1 MTVYRFISTLLFL
14 LLLGGL
20 GIAKYTRVTP
30 EEHRRLEFEAALKQM
45 YSLEQVYFAQHQCYF
60 DPADS
65 TQGIPSQWLKG
76 YRWES
81 RANRYSFWVLVRA
94 DLDEDGEEGIWRVDE
109 QGPQAIVA
117 D

>member
-1 MTVYRFISTLLFL
+1 MTRYRFLSTLLFL

-20 GIAKYTRVTP
+20 GIAKYTQVTP
-30 EEHRRLEFEAALKQM
+30 EARRRLELEATLKQLGN
-45 YSLEQVYFAQHQCYF
+45 LEQVYFQQHQRYF

-65 TQGIPSQWLKG
+65 TQGVPSQWLKA

-81 RANRYSFWVLVRA
+81 RANRYSFWILVRA
-94 DLDEDGEEGIWRVDE
+94 DLDGDGEEGIWRIDE
-109 QGPQAIVA
+109 QGQQTLVE

>member
-1 MTVYRFISTLLFL
+1 MTGYRLLSTLLFL

-20 GIAKYTRVTP
+20 GIAKYIRVTS
-30 EEHRRLEFEAALKQM
+30 EEHRRLELEAALKQVF
-45 YSLEQVYFAQHQCYF
+45 SLEQVYFQQHQRYF

-65 TQGIPSQWLKG
+65 TQGLPSQWLKG

-94 DLDEDGEEGIWRVDE
+94 DLDGDGEEGIWRLDE
-109 QGPQAIVA
+109 QGSQALVA